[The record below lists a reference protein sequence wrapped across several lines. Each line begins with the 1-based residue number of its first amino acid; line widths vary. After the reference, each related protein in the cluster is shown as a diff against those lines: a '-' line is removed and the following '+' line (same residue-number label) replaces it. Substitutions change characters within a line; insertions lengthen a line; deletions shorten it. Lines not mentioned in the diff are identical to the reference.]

1 MMNMKINIKIS
12 IIAIGLLISGVLIA
26 QNNAKSLQECI
37 DTAIENNL
45 TLKSGRISIERAK
58 DLQGTAFN
66 IDKTDISLTQDPLS
80 GGGPDNSIALGQSFD
95 FPTLYIARRGL
106 LKAETNLERSNLEV
120 SRNELVKEVTSIYY
134 QLLHSKENIN
144 ILQKQ
149 DSIYDKFVFL
159 AKAKFNAGETSRLEL
174 MNAERLSNENKL
186 EVQKARMSY
195 KNIQLVLQRWLNTE
209 ESIDPVERSLPVI
222 ESEFSVADFNAEQTP
237 LGMVYGNKLLISE
250 KNLSVTKQG
259 YLPGFNFALKNQL
272 LIKGFNPYD
281 QERERFTKGN
291 FMGFEVGI
299 SIPLFFGEQRAKTRA
314 ARREVE
320 MAKVQQEDILLTIR
334 KEYQTYLNQYFQA
347 KDNLTYYTFGG
358 NRQAEEI
365 VRISQISY
373 EKGEID
379 YIEYIQ
385 NLETAS
391 GVFLQYT
398 NAVNDYN
405 QTVITLNYLQG
416 NK

>member
-1 MMNMKINIKIS
+1 MKINIKIL
-12 IIAIGLLISGVLIA
+12 IIAIGFTVSGILTA

-45 TLKSGRISIERAK
+45 TLKSGRISIQRAK

-66 IDKTDISLTQDPLS
+66 IDKTDISLSQDPLS
-80 GGGPDNSIALGQSFD
+80 GGSPDNSIALGQSFD
-95 FPTLYIARRGL
+95 FPTLYVARRGL
-106 LKAETNLERSNLEV
+106 LKAETNLERSNFEV

-134 QLLHSKENIN
+134 QLLHSRENIN

-149 DSIYDKFVFL
+149 DSIYNKFVFL

-186 EVQKARMSY
+186 EVQKARKTY
-195 KNIQLVLQRWLNTE
+195 QNIQLTLQRWLNIE
-209 ESIDPVERSLPVI
+209 EFIDPVETSLNVI
-222 ESEFSVADFNAEQTP
+222 EPEFSISDFNAEQTP

-259 YLPGFNFALKNQL
+259 YLPSFNFALKNQL

-320 MAKVQQEDILLTIR
+320 MAKVQQEEILFTIR
-334 KEYQTYLNQYFQA
+334 KEYQTYLNEYYQA

-358 NRQAEEI
+358 NKQAEEI
-365 VRISQISY
+365 ARISQVSY
-373 EKGEID
+373 ENGEID

-385 NLETAS
+385 NLETS
-391 GVFLQYT
+391 VGIYLQYT
-398 NAVNDYN
+398 NALNDYN
-405 QTVITLNYLQG
+405 QTIITLNYLQG

>member
-1 MMNMKINIKIS
+1 MKINIKIP
-12 IIAIGLLISGVLIA
+12 ILAVGLIFASVLSA
-26 QNNAKSLQECI
+26 QNTSKTLQECI

-45 TLKSGRISIERAK
+45 TLKSGRISIQKAK

-66 IDKTDISLTQDPLS
+66 IDKTDITLTQDPLS

-95 FPTLYIARRGL
+95 FPTLYIARKGL
-106 LKAETNLERSNLEV
+106 LKAETNLERSNFDV
-120 SRNELVKEVTSIYY
+120 SRNELIKEVTSIYY
-134 QLLHSKENIN
+134 QLLHSKENIS

-149 DSIYDKFVFL
+149 DSIYNQFVFL

-186 EVQKARMSY
+186 EVQKARMNY
-195 KNIQLVLQRWLNTE
+195 QNIQLILQQWLNTD
-209 ESIDPVERSLPVI
+209 ESIDPKETTLPI
-222 ESEFSVADFNAEQTP
+222 MDSDFSIGNFSAEHTP
-237 LGMVYGNKLLISE
+237 IGTMYENKRLISE

-281 QERERFTKGN
+281 QDRDRFTKGN

-299 SIPLFFGEQRAKTRA
+299 SIPLFFGEQRAKTKA
-314 ARREVE
+314 ARRDVE
-320 MAKVQQEDILLTIR
+320 IAKIEQDEILLKVR
-334 KEYQTYLNQYFQA
+334 KEYQTYLNQYYQA
-347 KDNLTYYTFGG
+347 KENLTYYTVGG
-358 NRQAEEI
+358 NKQAEEI
-365 VRISQISY
+365 ARISQISY
-373 EKGEID
+373 EKGEIN

-385 NLETAS
+385 NLETAV
-391 GVFLQYT
+391 GIYLQYT

-416 NK
+416 NN